1 MPRPPADD
9 ELFLSTADGVRLEAA
24 QVVPP
29 NAAGT
34 LVACHPHPLFGGTMT
49 NKVIHSLYKVFRDA
63 GFASLRFNFRGAG
76 ASTGSHGH
84 GVLEEQDVAAAW
96 QHQMGSLA
104 DGVNYPR
111 VLGGFSFGSVVGLRY
126 AARCDSCTHRVG
138 IGIPLQR
145 GHDFAFLTNPDPRP
159 LYLLAGTQDEFC
171 PETEFRA
178 LVNQARTAGNEV
190 HAVLVPDANHFFDR
204 LGHVLRQ
211 EMERIANH
219 ILGRDIP
226 PTNYPVIQL

>member
-1 MPRPPADD
+1 MARPPDD
-9 ELFLSTADGVRLEAA
+9 EELYLDTVDGVRLEAL

-29 NAAGT
+29 EPSGT

-76 ASTGSHGH
+76 ESSGSHGH

-96 QHQMGSLA
+96 QHQLTFLR
-104 DGVNYPR
+104 DDETCPR

-126 AARCDSCTHRVG
+126 ASRCAPCTHRVG

-145 GHDFAFLTNPDPRP
+145 GHDFSFLTDPDPRP
-159 LYLLAGTQDEFC
+159 LFLLAGTRDEFC
-171 PETEFRA
+171 PEDDFRQ
-178 LVNQARTAGNEV
+178 LVDEARGAGNKV
-190 HAVLVPDANHFFDR
+190 HASLVPEANHFFDR

-211 EMERIANH
+211 EMEHIACQ
-219 ILGRDIP
+219 ILGQEP
-226 PTNYPVIQL
+226 SPTTYPVVRL